1 MELPVAILILF
12 ITVIVAMLAI
22 YLLATILEL
31 LKINAGLDNVLSKVG
46 EIATKTA
53 PVNGVLDAVNNT
65 LVAGRNLL
73 EGLFV
78 KKAGPDAAGLVESAF
93 PGEGQRF
100 LQRVGRHDAVV
111 PIGEEYPRGEAILN
125 SLLGVA
131 PAPAAPAAAAPAA
144 AGPSAEV
151 KTGGR
156 IRLRGRSAPSGS
168 SSAAVQEPSEP
179 GRVSARGA
187 RPWER

>member
-22 YLLATILEL
+22 YLLATIIEL
-31 LKINAGLDNVLSKVG
+31 LKINAGLDNVLGKVG

-78 KKAGPDAAGLVESAF
+78 KKAGSDAAGLVESAF

-100 LQRVGRHDAVV
+100 LQRVGRHDAVA

-131 PAPAAPAAAAPAA
+131 PAPAAPTAAPAA
-144 AGPSAEV
+144 AGPSAAV

-168 SSAAVQEPSEP
+168 SSAVQEPPSTP